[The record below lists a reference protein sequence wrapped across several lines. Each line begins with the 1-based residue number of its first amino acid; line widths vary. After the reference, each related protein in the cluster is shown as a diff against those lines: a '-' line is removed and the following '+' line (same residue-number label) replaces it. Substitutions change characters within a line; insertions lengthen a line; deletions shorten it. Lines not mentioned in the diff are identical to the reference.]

1 MKNIKVVASL
11 VVLMSVSLVMF
22 GQKGKSDYLD
32 SLKQVELERK
42 SAKAIEYQQNLEMV
56 NEYNQEINNNIES
69 KAYVS
74 HRLNLNATNNPV
86 PGIGKYN
93 QNVTLYFANE
103 GNQQNLKKIIVR
115 TVIGGDEFS
124 YQEYLFNE
132 DGTVYKVTY
141 MPDMSKPQDAKS
153 FYYRLEKM
161 FMYTKDG
168 GQVFGADDVDTF
180 DEDAFKESVDWLNK
194 AANYQALFNIM
205 KSIEP
210 STEE

>member
-56 NEYNQEINNNIES
+56 NEYNSEVDLNIAN
-69 KAYVS
+69 KAYVT

-86 PGIGKYN
+86 PGVGKYN

-115 TVIGGDEFS
+115 TVKGGDHS
-124 YQEYLFNE
+124 YQSFLFNE
-132 DGTVYKVTY
+132 EGTVYKVTY
-141 MPDMSKPQDAKS
+141 MPDMSKPQTAKS

-194 AANYQALFNIM
+194 AANYQALFRIM

-210 STEE
+210 TEEK

>member
-1 MKNIKVVASL
+1 MKVVASL
-11 VVLMSVSLVMF
+11 VVLISVSFVMF

-56 NEYNQEINNNIES
+56 NEYNTEIDLNIAN
-69 KAYVS
+69 KAYVT
-74 HRLNLNATNNPV
+74 HRLNLNANNNPV
-86 PGIGKYN
+86 PGVGKYN
-93 QNVTLYFANE
+93 QNVTLYFSNE
-103 GNQQNLKKIIVR
+103 GNQQNLKKIIIR
-115 TVIGGDEFS
+115 TVLGGDQS
-124 YQEYLFNE
+124 YQAFLFNE
-132 DGTVYKVTY
+132 EGTVYKVTH
-141 MPDMSKPQDAKS
+141 MPDMSKPETAKS
-153 FYYRLEKM
+153 FYYRQEKM

-210 STEE
+210 VEEG